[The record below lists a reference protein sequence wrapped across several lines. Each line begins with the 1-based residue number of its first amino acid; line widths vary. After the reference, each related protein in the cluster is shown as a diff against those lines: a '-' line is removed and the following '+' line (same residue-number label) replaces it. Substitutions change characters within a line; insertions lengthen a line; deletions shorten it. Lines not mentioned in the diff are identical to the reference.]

1 LNKSSNLETEP
12 LFLSACWCKPT
23 SRTPVWIMRQAGRYL
38 PEYRKI
44 RSQVDFL
51 TLTKTPE
58 LAAEVTLQPVRRFGI
73 DAAILFSD
81 IMTPVEGMGVK
92 MEFNPGPVV
101 TNPLRTASQI
111 DALRIPDLNENA
123 PFVAEAIKI
132 IQKELPVSVPLIGF
146 AGAPFTLFCYLVE
159 GQGSKT
165 FSQAKSFLFA
175 EPQLSRMILEKLTDV
190 MIEYL
195 RGQAQAG
202 AQALMIFDSWA
213 GLLADEDYKAFAY
226 PSVCRIIKSLGHLD
240 IPLIYFP
247 NQGATLLETVKDS
260 GADVVGIDWRTS
272 LSVARHVLGSDVAV
286 QGNLDPMA
294 LFSSKEDL
302 GSRIDNVLREGG
314 PGPGHIFNL
323 GHGIDKNTDP
333 DRVAFL
339 VERVRESSQKDLY

>member
-1 LNKSSNLETEP
+1 MNTSSNVEVEP
-12 LFLSACWCKPT
+12 LFISACRCKPT
-23 SRTPVWIMRQAGRYL
+23 TRTPVWIMRQAGRYL

-58 LAAEVTLQPVRRFGI
+58 LAAEVTLQPVRRFGT

-81 IMTPVEGMGVK
+81 IMTPVEGMGVEL
-92 MEFNPGPVV
+92 EFNPGPVV

-132 IQKELPVSVPLIGF
+132 IRKELPVSVPLIGF
-146 AGAPFTLFCYLVE
+146 SGAPFTLFCYLVE

-165 FSQAKSFLFA
+165 FSKAKSFLFA

-190 MIEYL
+190 MIGYL
-195 RGQAQAG
+195 QAQAQAG

-213 GLLADEDYKAFAY
+213 GLLADEDYKAFAF
-226 PSVCRIIKSLGHLD
+226 PSVCRIIKALGHLD

-272 LSVARHVLGSDVAV
+272 LSVARNVLGPDVAV

-302 GSRIDNVLREGG
+302 GSRIDNILREGG

-339 VERVRESSQKDLY
+339 VERVLESSQKDLY

>member
-1 LNKSSNLETEP
+1 MNRSSNIEVEP
-12 LFLSACWCKPT
+12 LFISACRCKPT
-23 SRTPVWIMRQAGRYL
+23 TRTPVWIMRQAGRYL

-58 LAAEVTLQPVRRFGI
+58 LAAEVTLQPVRRFGT

-81 IMTPVEGMGVK
+81 IMTPVEGMGVE

-111 DALRIPDLNENA
+111 DALR
-123 PFVAEAIKI
+123 
-132 IQKELPVSVPLIGF
+132 KELPVSVPLIGF
-146 AGAPFTLFCYLVE
+146 SGAPFTLFCYLVE

-165 FSQAKSFLFA
+165 FSKAKSFLFA
-175 EPQLSRMILEKLTDV
+175 EPQLSRVILEKLTDV
-190 MIEYL
+190 MIGYL
-195 RGQAQAG
+195 QAQAQAG

-213 GLLADEDYKAFAY
+213 GLLADEDYKAFAF
-226 PSVCRIIKSLGHLD
+226 PSVCRIIKALDHLD

-272 LSVARHVLGSDVAV
+272 LSVARNVLGPDVAV

-302 GSRIDNVLREGG
+302 GFRIDNILREGG
-314 PGPGHIFNL
+314 PEPGHIFNL

-339 VERVRESSQKDLY
+339 VERVFESSQKDLY

>member
-1 LNKSSNLETEP
+1 MNRSSNIEVEP
-12 LFLSACWCKPT
+12 LFISACRCKPT
-23 SRTPVWIMRQAGRYL
+23 TRTPVWIMRQAGRYL

-58 LAAEVTLQPVRRFGI
+58 LAAEVTLQPVRRFGT

-81 IMTPVEGMGVK
+81 IMTPVEGMGVE

-132 IQKELPVSVPLIGF
+132 IRKELPVSVPLIGF
-146 AGAPFTLFCYLVE
+146 SGAPFTLFCYLVE

-165 FSQAKSFLFA
+165 FSKAKSFLFA
-175 EPQLSRMILEKLTDV
+175 EPQLSRVILEKLTDV
-190 MIEYL
+190 MIGYL
-195 RGQAQAG
+195 QAQAQAG

-213 GLLADEDYKAFAY
+213 GLLADEDYKAFAF
-226 PSVCRIIKSLGHLD
+226 PSVCRIIKALDHLD

-272 LSVARHVLGSDVAV
+272 LSVARNVLGPDVAV

-302 GSRIDNVLREGG
+302 GFRIDNILREGG
-314 PGPGHIFNL
+314 PEPGHIFNL

-339 VERVRESSQKDLY
+339 VERVFESSQKDLY